1 MIILDGKSLTIE
13 KLVKACKGEK
23 LQISSHGRK
32 RMRESS
38 KIVSTALNKRIPVY
52 GVTRGLGARSIERL
66 NENSLSTFS
75 EKTLLGRAQAIGET
89 ESYVIIRASLI
100 IRLNTLLL
108 GHTGANETLADH
120 LLSCLN
126 AGLTPEIGKIGSI
139 GPADLI
145 PNASIGLAL
154 IGKGRLSDKNESGEA
169 SEMLHRNEI
178 QPLKLGPRDGL
189 ALASHSGVTVGTI
202 TLAHSEI
209 ENNFEALQSA
219 TCLSLEAFRANLSP
233 IDEKVLAVKPL
244 PGQKEAGKDLRK
256 RLSDSKLWKPEQ
268 ARRLQDPLSL
278 RNVVQIHGALKLAL
292 MHSKEIIDIEL
303 NGSSDNPVTL
313 INSGEIVPSGAYYT
327 AELSL
332 VCEGVSRA
340 LLSVSM
346 AQISRLAKV
355 LDPRFS
361 ELTMGLS
368 PIESQSSGFGPVMKT
383 AEALVAEIAHLSAPP
398 SIWPSIGAY
407 GVEDTMSSGPVA
419 ARSLMDIAS
428 KSRTLIAIEIMIA
441 VQAIEIRGCKND
453 MGPFLRKCFE
463 TCRSISSPLI
473 EDRPLTED
481 IKNIEDA
488 ILSGCFS

>member
-189 ALASHSGVTVGTI
+189 AL
-202 TLAHSEI
+202 
-209 ENNFEALQSA
+209 
-219 TCLSLEAFRANLSP
+219 
-233 IDEKVLAVKPL
+233 
-244 PGQKEAGKDLRK
+244 
-256 RLSDSKLWKPEQ
+256 
-268 ARRLQDPLSL
+268 
-278 RNVVQIHGALKLAL
+278 
-292 MHSKEIIDIEL
+292 
-303 NGSSDNPVTL
+303 
-313 INSGEIVPSGAYYT
+313 
-327 AELSL
+327 
-332 VCEGVSRA
+332 
-340 LLSVSM
+340 
-346 AQISRLAKV
+346 
-355 LDPRFS
+355 
-361 ELTMGLS
+361 
-368 PIESQSSGFGPVMKT
+368 
-383 AEALVAEIAHLSAPP
+383 
-398 SIWPSIGAY
+398 
-407 GVEDTMSSGPVA
+407 
-419 ARSLMDIAS
+419 
-428 KSRTLIAIEIMIA
+428 
-441 VQAIEIRGCKND
+441 
-453 MGPFLRKCFE
+453 
-463 TCRSISSPLI
+463 
-473 EDRPLTED
+473 
-481 IKNIEDA
+481 
-488 ILSGCFS
+488 